1 MASSRCYVGV
11 SGSPSPISIPNT
23 TSLRSQTYSCG
34 FSPDRGDSRDL
45 AGYRVRVQGCG
56 SAYRPRGYLTIELRR
71 SRTTLRRLT
80 EVLPPTARTSRSR
93 LLPSQTHQLRLHWRY
108 LLHRETRVSDP
119 TDAVQ
124 PGFVEPF
131 ANASWSW

>member
-56 SAYRPRGYLTIELRR
+56 SACRPRG
-71 SRTTLRRLT
+71 SRTLKLQRNRTVLSSMEGGLQSGHDVSVGASPFGQTLSTRP
-80 EVLPPTARTSRSR
+80 VL
-93 LLPSQTHQLRLHWRY
+93 L
-108 LLHRETRVSDP
+108 
-119 TDAVQ
+119 
-124 PGFVEPF
+124 
-131 ANASWSW
+131 